1 MTFWDWLWQGH
12 TDWQWWQAGLYI
24 LSWSVAGAG
33 LGRVLAK
40 AYRRRHPFNVRYVR
54 PRCLARGHK
63 WERIPGVPIQFCRR
77 YNCMGARVAPF
88 MFEMIEESGY
98 RYPTDLLAE
107 LEQSLDRN
115 AALSLDRRP

>member
-1 MTFWDWLWQGH
+1 MSLWQG
-12 TDWQWWQAGLYI
+12 
-24 LSWSVAGAG
+24 
-33 LGRVLAK
+33 VLLQLCCWAVGGFIGW
-40 AYRRRHPFNVRYVR
+40 AIARLVRRRRPFNVRYVR